1 MLGHGAA
8 ERVVPAAARDVAD
21 RQVVGRGVE
30 HVGAQPVRGGAAE
43 RDTVAQ
49 QQQARRRCVRGG
61 AAQRK
66 LEDEAVRL
74 VQRTLVPKGKVAG
87 RVGGEGEW
95 REVAGWWRRLEA

>member
-21 RQVVGRGVE
+21 RQVVGWGVE
-30 HVGAQPVRGGAAE
+30 HGGTQPVRGGAAE

-49 QQQARRRCVRGG
+49 QQKARRRRVRGG

-74 VQRTLVPKGKVAG
+74 VQRTLVPKEKVPGRAG
-87 RVGGEGEW
+87 GGG
-95 REVAGWWRRLEA
+95 R